1 MNELAILRQG
11 IRAIA
16 MAYGLK
22 RVNIRYNPRL
32 KAYMIQILGTNVIP
46 GQALD
51 EILDLLNGNGFT
63 TNVRFMRGL
72 LGTIITIIAV
82 KRHG

>member
-22 RVNIRYNPRL
+22 RVNIRYNPKL

>member
-32 KAYMIQILGTNVIP
+32 KAYMIQILGTNAIP

-51 EILDLLNGNGFT
+51 EMLDLLNGNGFT

>member
-1 MNELAILRQG
+1 MSELATLRQG

-16 MAYGLK
+16 LTYGLK

-32 KAYMIQILGTNVIP
+32 KAYMIQILGTNSIP

-51 EILDLLNGNGFT
+51 EILDLLNANGFT

-72 LGTIITIIAV
+72 LGSMITIIAV

>member
-22 RVNIRYNPRL
+22 RVNIRYNPKL
-32 KAYMIQILGTNVIP
+32 KAYMIQILGTNAIP

>member
-32 KAYMIQILGTNVIP
+32 KAYMIQILGTNAIP

>member
-1 MNELAILRQG
+1 MNELTVLRQG

-22 RVNIRYNPRL
+22 RVNIRYNPKL

>member
-32 KAYMIQILGTNVIP
+32 KAYMIQILGTNTIP

-51 EILDLLNGNGFT
+51 EILDLLNANGFT